1 MEWSLLFGK
10 VGSANMDLSSVKL
23 KNPRHNDVC
32 FMKTV

>member
-23 KNPRHNDVC
+23 KNPVLFKVQTIFRQ
-32 FMKTV
+32 